1 MLRLRILVLLTITC
15 CTTLLTGVAWASG
28 SYTAS
33 EAGKHALELTTG
45 NASYSDIIVTK
56 TGSPSGQS
64 DDYDFKGTN
73 AAVYASN
80 KSQLTITGS
89 STKISS
95 DAKYGNAVFSY
106 GGGSGD
112 GTKIIISDATITTN
126 KNNSGGIMVTGG
138 GIISA
143 DNLTITTSG
152 GSSAAIRSDKGGGTI
167 TVNGGTYETSGQG
180 SPAIY
185 STADITVIGADL
197 TGNIAQGVVIEGG
210 NSVTLTNS
218 NLTAKHTTLN
228 GQDSTHQAILIYQS
242 MSGDASDGS
251 SSFKMTGGKITN
263 STGDIFCVTN
273 TTTTITLNGVTIT
286 NNDSSGNFLRA
297 AHQNW
302 GSNGGTVTLN
312 ASAQAIEGN
321 VLVDSSSSL
330 TMTLANSSTFKGA
343 INPTTATT
351 SNVHASAA
359 GNVSVTVEKGSKL
372 TLTADSTISSITVE
386 DADDVNYGEYTLTVG
401 GTEYNKDNP
410 VSTGTTGTT
419 DDIDTSGNKSSST
432 TSGGSDSGCNSG
444 MSLLS
449 LFALSLALKFKGKK

>member
-1 MLRLRILVLLTITC
+1 MRRLHLRILVLTITC
-15 CTTLLTGVAWASG
+15 CTAFLTGVAWASS
-28 SYTAS
+28 SYIAT
-33 EAGKHALELTTG
+33 EVGKHALELTSG
-45 NASYSDIIVTK
+45 SASYSNIYVTK
-56 TGSPSGQS
+56 RGSSTVQS

-73 AAVYASN
+73 AAVHASGGGT
-80 KSQLTITGS
+80 LTITGS
-89 STKISS
+89 STYIDSN
-95 DAKYGNAVFSY
+95 AKYGNAVFSY

-112 GTKIIISDATITTN
+112 GTTIVISDAEIRTIL
-126 KNNSGGIMVTGG
+126 NNSGGIMVTGG

-143 DNLTITTSG
+143 DNLTITTLE

-167 TVNGGTYETSGQG
+167 NVNGGTYTTSGTG

-185 STADITVIGADL
+185 STATITVIGADL
-197 TGNIAQGVVIEGG
+197 TANTSQGVVIEGG

-228 GQDSTHQAILIYQS
+228 GQDTTHQAILIYQS
-242 MSGDASDGS
+242 MSGDASSGS
-251 SSFKMTGGKITN
+251 STFKMTGGKITN

-351 SNVHASAA
+351 SNVHASAV
-359 GNVSVTVEKGSKL
+359 GNVNVTVEKGSKL

-386 DADDVNYGEYTLTVG
+386 DADDIDYGEYTLTVG
-401 GTEYNKDNP
+401 GTEYNEDNP
-410 VSTGTTGTT
+410 VSTGTTGT
-419 DDIDTSGNKSSST
+419 DTTTTEGNKSSSK
-432 TSGGSDSGCNSG
+432 TSGDSDSGCNTG
-444 MSLLS
+444 ISLLS
-449 LFALSLALKFKGKK
+449 LVALSFALKFKGKK